1 MSEPESTTSMA
12 LSLAESMFLL
22 QANSVATSL
31 PWSAW
36 QPGLQGWMI
45 GLRRFSDDHSVHAE
59 QWERHPS
66 GDEILCLIE
75 GRLQVWLQ
83 QREGECCLQLQAG
96 NGLCVPR
103 GTWHRMRVHEPGQ
116 LFFITPS
123 AGSERRP
130 VTA

>member
-1 MSEPESTTSMA
+1 MTESYNITTAA
-12 LSLAESMFLL
+12 LPLADNMFLL
-22 QANSVATSL
+22 QADGVAAAL

-36 QPGLQGWMI
+36 QPSLQGWMI

-96 NGLCVPR
+96 HGLCVPR

-116 LFFITPS
+116 LLFITPS
-123 AGSERRP
+123 GGSERRP
-130 VTA
+130 VTT